1 MEIPS
6 DFYVVLDFLTVK
18 PAFHRQGVATLL
30 VKAGCEIAD
39 AYCQKAY
46 ACASP
51 AGLKVYERQDFGLV
65 ETVSTDYSQFG
76 ATEPYVHHFMVRQ
89 PFFAEAQAPSSS
101 T

>member
-1 MEIPS
+1 MLS
-6 DFYVVLDFLTVK
+6 NYYVVLDFLTVK

-76 ATEPYVHHFMVRQ
+76 ATEPYVRHFMVRQ
-89 PFFAEAQAPSSS
+89 PVFAEAKAPDSSS